1 MKVAFLIHSMEVNSC
16 RYRILQ
22 YLPYLEEKKVDIS
35 ILFYQ
40 RRWSDRLKLYRDFSK
55 YDILYV
61 HRKLFLPFEFWYI
74 RKKAKKIIYDFDDAL
89 MYRSSSAKKSYSLSR
104 RSKFAYMMK
113 RVDFIIAGNQF
124 LNSEAMS
131 YNRNT
136 KIIPT
141 SIDLNQYTPK
151 KDYHK
156 EGPIT
161 IGWIGSS
168 STLQYLKR
176 LMPILENIFKKYQN
190 IELKVVCDEF
200 VESNSIPI
208 IKKRWNS
215 DEEEADLKSFD
226 IGVMPLVDDLW
237 ARGKCGLKIL
247 QYFCVGVPAVCS
259 PVGVNRD
266 IVEDKVNGF
275 WAQND
280 DQWINCLLRLIK
292 EEKLRKEMGLKG
304 RETVEKGY
312 SIQTNAPRILD
323 TLNKVIVI

>member
-1 MKVAFLIHSMEVNSC
+1 MKVAFLIHSMEASSC

-22 YLPYLEEKKVDIS
+22 YLPYLKKEGVDLS
-35 ILFYQ
+35 VHFYQ
-40 RRWSDRLKLYRDFSK
+40 RTWSDKLKLYDDFSK
-55 YDILYV
+55 YDILYI

-89 MYRSSSAKKSYSLSR
+89 MYRSSSAKNSYSLSR

-124 LNSEAMS
+124 LNSEAVR
-131 YNRNT
+131 YNRNI

-141 SIDLNQYTPK
+141 SIDLNQYTSK
-151 KDYHK
+151 KNYHK

-168 STLQYLKR
+168 STLKYLKH
-176 LMPILENIFKKYQN
+176 LMPTLENIFKKYQN
-190 IELKVVCDEF
+190 IELKVVCDKF
-200 VESNSIPI
+200 LDSDSIPI

-215 DEEEADLKSFD
+215 DDEEADLKSFD

-247 QYFCVGVPAVCS
+247 QYFGVGVPAVCS

-280 DQWINCLLRLIK
+280 DQWISCLLRLIK

-304 RETVEKGY
+304 RKTVEKGY
-312 SIQTNAPRILD
+312 SIQANASRILD
-323 TLNKVIVI
+323 SLNKVMVL